1 MSAATVR
8 RTQEERSA
16 GTRARLLEAAATSL
30 LEHGYAETTIA
41 RIQETAGLA
50 RGTLLHH
57 FPTRAELMVAATVHL
72 VEQRMA
78 AFQSAAAQISDGDD
92 RLQAVIDLAWRD
104 LSSPEFYT
112 ALELW
117 VAARTDPALKEVL
130 LVEEARLFR
139 TIHAG
144 TAAVLGPA
152 YAEDPRIPTVVEFTI
167 DVLTG
172 LSMMSMLHDRQPA
185 TGNPARRD
193 VLLTR
198 WRRTLGILLGELD
211 AGTLLDDP
219 S

>member
-1 MSAATVR
+1 MSQVKVR
-8 RTQEERSA
+8 RTQTERSA
-16 GTRARLLEAAATSL
+16 ATRARLLSAASACL

-41 RIQETAGLA
+41 RIQDAAGVA

-57 FPTRAELMVAATVHL
+57 FPTRADLMVAATVHL
-72 VEQRMA
+72 VEQRMD
-78 AFQSAAAQISDGDD
+78 AFREEADRIVDED
-92 RLQAVIDLAWRD
+92 RLQAVVDLAWRD

-117 VAARTDPALKEVL
+117 VAARTDPDLRAVL

-139 TIHAG
+139 AVHAG
-144 TAAVLGPA
+144 TTAVLGPA
-152 YAEDPRIPTVVEFTI
+152 YSDDPRIPTVVEFTI

-172 LSMMSMLHDRQPA
+172 LSMMSMLTQEL
-185 TGNPARRD
+185 GRRD

-211 AGTLLDDP
+211 ASTLLDDP
-219 S
+219 LT

>member
-1 MSAATVR
+1 MSEVKVR
-8 RTQEERSA
+8 RTQGERSA
-16 GTRARLLEAAATSL
+16 ATRARLLRAASTCL

-41 RIQETAGLA
+41 RIQEAAGLA

-57 FPTRAELMVAATVHL
+57 FPTRADLMVAATVHL

-78 AFQSAAAQISDGDD
+78 AFREEAGRIGDGD
-92 RLQAVIDLAWRD
+92 RLQAVVDLAWRD

-117 VAARTDPALKEVL
+117 VAARTDPDLKAVL

-139 TIHAG
+139 AIHAG

-152 YAEDPRIPTVVEFTI
+152 YAEDPRVPTVVEFTI

-172 LSMMSMLHDRQPA
+172 LSMMSMLTSDLGDRA
-185 TGNPARRD
+185 
-193 VLLTR
+193 VLLRR

-211 AGTLLDDP
+211 ASTLLHDP
-219 S
+219 MA

>member
-1 MSAATVR
+1 MSEVKVR
-8 RTQEERSA
+8 RTQVERTA
-16 GTRARLLEAAATSL
+16 ATRARLLEAASACL

-41 RIQETAGLA
+41 RIQDAAGLA

-57 FPTRAELMVAATVHL
+57 FPTRADLMVAATVHL

-78 AFQSAAAQISDGDD
+78 AFREEADLIGDGD

-117 VAARTDPALKEVL
+117 VAARTDPDLKAVL

-139 TIHAG
+139 AIHAG

-152 YAEDPRIPTVVEFTI
+152 YAEDPRVPTVVEFTI

-172 LSMMSMLHDRQPA
+172 LSMMSMLTSDLGDRA
-185 TGNPARRD
+185 
-193 VLLTR
+193 VLLRR

-211 AGTLLDDP
+211 ASTLLDDP
-219 S
+219 IP

>member
-1 MSAATVR
+1 MSEVKIR

-16 GTRARLLEAAATSL
+16 ATRTRLLAAASACL

-41 RIQETAGLA
+41 RVQEAAGLA

-57 FPTRAELMVAATVHL
+57 FPTRADLMVAATVHL
-72 VEQRMA
+72 VEQRMT
-78 AFQSAAAQISDGDD
+78 AFRVEADQIGEDGD

-117 VAARTDPALKEVL
+117 VAARTDPDLKRVL
-130 LVEEARLFR
+130 LVEEKRLFR

-152 YAEDPRIPTVVEFTI
+152 YAEDPRVPTVVEFTI

-172 LSMMSMLHDRQPA
+172 LSMMNMLTQSLGH
-185 TGNPARRD
+185 RD

-211 AGTLLDDP
+211 PGTLLDNPD
-219 S
+219 

>member
-1 MSAATVR
+1 MSEVKVR

-16 GTRARLLEAAATSL
+16 ATRARLLDAASTCL

-41 RIQETAGLA
+41 RVQDAAGLA

-57 FPTRAELMVAATVHL
+57 FPTRADLMVAATVHL

-78 AFQSAAAQISDGDD
+78 AFREEADRIGDGD

-117 VAARTDPALKEVL
+117 VAARTDPDLRTVL
-130 LVEEARLFR
+130 LVEEKRLFR
-139 TIHAG
+139 AVHAG

-152 YAEDPRIPTVVEFTI
+152 YAEDPRVATVVEFTI

-172 LSMMSMLHDRQPA
+172 LSMMSMLTRDLGDRA
-185 TGNPARRD
+185 
-193 VLLTR
+193 VLLRR
-198 WRRTLGILLGELD
+198 WRRALGILLGELD
-211 AGTLLDDP
+211 PSTLLDEP
-219 S
+219 KS

>member
-1 MSAATVR
+1 MSEVKIR

-16 GTRARLLEAAATSL
+16 ATRARLLDAASACL

-41 RIQETAGLA
+41 RIQDAAGLA

-57 FPTRAELMVAATVHL
+57 FPTRADLMVAATVHL

-78 AFQSAAAQISDGDD
+78 AFREEADRIGDGD

-117 VAARTDPALKEVL
+117 VAARTDPDLRAVL
-130 LVEEARLFR
+130 LVEEDRLFR
-139 TIHAG
+139 AIHVG

-152 YAEDPRIPTVVEFTI
+152 YADDPRVPTVVEFTI

-172 LSMMSMLHDRQPA
+172 LSMMSMLTQDLGDRVVSL
-185 TGNPARRD
+185 R
-193 VLLTR
+193 R

-211 AGTLLDDP
+211 ASTLLDEP
-219 S
+219 KS

>member
-1 MSAATVR
+1 MSEVKVR
-8 RTQEERSA
+8 RTQTERSA
-16 GTRARLLEAAATSL
+16 ATRARLLDAASACL

-41 RIQETAGLA
+41 RIQDAAGLA

-57 FPTRAELMVAATVHL
+57 FPTRADLMVAATVHL

-78 AFQSAAAQISDGDD
+78 AFREEADRIGDED

-117 VAARTDPALKEVL
+117 VAARTDPDLKAVL

-139 TIHAG
+139 AVHAG

-152 YAEDPRIPTVVEFTI
+152 YAEDPRVPTVVEFTI

-172 LSMMSMLHDRQPA
+172 LSMMSML
-185 TGNPARRD
+185 TGSLGHRD
-193 VLLTR
+193 VLLRR

-211 AGTLLDDP
+211 ASTLLDEP
-219 S
+219 KS

>member
-1 MSAATVR
+1 MSEVKVR

-16 GTRARLLEAAATSL
+16 TTRSRLLHAASVCL

-57 FPTRAELMVAATVHL
+57 FPTRADLMVAATVHL

-78 AFQSAAAQISDGDD
+78 AFRAEADQLGNDGD

-117 VAARTDPALKEVL
+117 VAARTDPDLREVL

-139 TIHAG
+139 AIHAG
-144 TAAVLGPA
+144 TAAVLGPS
-152 YAEDPRIPTVVEFTI
+152 YAEDPRVPTVVEFTI

-172 LSMMSMLHDRQPA
+172 LSMMSMLTQ
-185 TGNPARRD
+185 NPGHQD
-193 VLLTR
+193 VLLAR

-211 AGTLLDDP
+211 SSTLLDDP
-219 S
+219 T

>member
-1 MSAATVR
+1 MVR

-16 GTRARLLEAAATSL
+16 ATRARLLEAASACL

-41 RIQETAGLA
+41 RIQEAAGLA

-57 FPTRAELMVAATVHL
+57 FPTRADLMVAATVHL

-78 AFQSAAAQISDGDD
+78 AFRDEALRISAEED

-117 VAARTDPALKEVL
+117 VAARTDPDLQEVL
-130 LVEEARLFR
+130 LVEESRLFR
-139 TIHAG
+139 TLHAG
-144 TAAVLGPA
+144 TAAVLGPQ
-152 YAEDPRIPTVVEFTI
+152 YAEDPRVPTVVEFTI

-172 LSMMSMLHDRQPA
+172 LSMMSMLAGKSRHQ
-185 TGNPARRD
+185 D
-193 VLLTR
+193 VFLTR
-198 WRRTLGILLGELD
+198 WRRTLGILLGEID
-211 AGTLLDDP
+211 ASTLLADP
-219 S
+219 TGTT